1 MRRVNKAGLD
11 LIKSF
16 EGLFLKP
23 YFDPI
28 KIPTIGFGTIMY
40 PDGKKVAMT
49 DAPITEEKAVEL
61 LQWEVDLKA
70 AAVEKMCK
78 VQLNDNE
85 FAALSSFS
93 YNVGSSALEKSTL
106 MKLLNAGTDRAA
118 VADQFLRWDKAGGK
132 QLPGL
137 TRRRQ
142 AERSL
147 FLQPMVE
154 SKSNDLLPDGPSDD
168 DINEKLKKL
177 EDEIMKK

>member
-1 MRRVNKAGLD
+1 MRPVNKAGID

-23 YFDPI
+23 YLDPI
-28 KIPTIGFGTIMY
+28 KIPTIGFGTIKY
-40 PDGKKVAMT
+40 PNGKAVTMQDPA
-49 DAPITEEKAVEL
+49 ITEIQATEYLIHEVEMKASS
-61 LQWEVDLKA
+61 
-70 AAVEKMCK
+70 VEKMVK
-78 VQLNDNE
+78 VPLNDNE
-85 FAALSSFS
+85 YAALVSFS
-93 YNVGSSALEKSTL
+93 YNVGSNALQTSTL
-106 MKLLNAGTDRAA
+106 MKLLNAGADRVT

-147 FLQPMVE
+147 FLQPTVDSKVE
-154 SKSNDLLPDGPSDD
+154 HLSSIPSDD
-168 DINEKLKKL
+168 EINNKLKDL

>member
-1 MRRVNKAGLD
+1 MRKVNKAGID

-23 YFDPI
+23 YLDPI
-28 KIPTIGFGTIMY
+28 KIPTIGYGTIQY
-40 PDGKKVAMT
+40 PDGKKVTMQDT
-49 DAPITEEKAVEL
+49 PISEAKAVEL

-70 AAVEKMCK
+70 AAVEKMTK
-78 VQLNDNE
+78 VPLNDNE

-132 QLPGL
+132 QLAGL

-154 SKSNDLLPDGPSDD
+154 SKSESLLPEGPSDD
-168 DINEKLKKL
+168 DINAKLKQL